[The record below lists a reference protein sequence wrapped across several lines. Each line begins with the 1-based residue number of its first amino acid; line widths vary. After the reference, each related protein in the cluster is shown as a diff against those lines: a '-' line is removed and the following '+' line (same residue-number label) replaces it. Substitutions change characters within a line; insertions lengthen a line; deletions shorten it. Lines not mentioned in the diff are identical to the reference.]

1 MINVKTSSVEE
12 TKKLAI
18 AIGASLKGGE
28 VFELVSDLGGGKTT
42 FVKGLA
48 KGLGVHEVVQ
58 SPTFNICRIYDGH
71 DGLEL
76 HHFDFYRLSQPGV
89 IADELSESLA
99 ESNIIIAIEWGEVV
113 HDVLPKERIAIKIT
127 SVSDDERDI
136 EFRIPKKYKNITE
149 ALLLYKKQR
158 NLL

>member
-1 MINVKTSSVEE
+1 MIKVKTSSVEE
-12 TKKLAI
+12 TKKLAA

-58 SPTFNICRIYDGH
+58 SPTFNICRIYDGR
-71 DGLEL
+71 DDLEL
-76 HHFDFYRLSQPGV
+76 YHFDFYRLSQPGV

-99 ESNIIIAIEWGEVV
+99 ELNIVIAIEWGEVV
-113 HDVLPKERIAIKIT
+113 HGVLPKERIAIKIT
-127 SVSDDERDI
+127 SVSDDERSV
-136 EFRIPKKYKNITE
+136 EFKVPKKYDHVAD
-149 ALLLYKKQR
+149 ALLMYKKQR
-158 NLL
+158 DYV